1 MRFQSTFRLP
11 VIGFETAFLK
21 PKQKLAQPRPRA
33 PVRSSACTERVLEA
47 CQQLPSLAAE
57 PPVLRE
63 HIVSSAAK
71 IFQAAV
77 AAILVREG
85 DKYVSAAVVSDE
97 AGRGGEA
104 LITHARSFA
113 TQAVEQKRLLNFRFS
128 YRSSEGETIYH
139 GLAQHLTTAK
149 SATALL
155 AVRSAPFSSAE
166 VSAFGVLGNVGRLVL
181 DHSELTGLYSTQK
194 HDLDQLLE
202 ISAELGDTAR
212 LESFLPRF
220 VVRAADFLGFSR
232 AFVALVDSGE
242 CRLRWGA
249 SKGAP
254 SRLEI
259 DISAVG
265 SRVLELRNPYVC
277 EDINQLHT
285 NEKSQLLR
293 WEAGLKQFLGV

>member
-63 HIVSSAAK
+63 YIVSSAAK

-85 DKYVSAAVVSDE
+85 DKYVSAAVVSE
-97 AGRGGEA
+97 ADRGSEA
-104 LITHARSFA
+104 LIAHARSFA

-139 GLAQHLTTAK
+139 GLAQPLTTAK

-220 VVRAADFLGFSR
+220 VVRAAGF
-232 AFVALVDSGE
+232 
-242 CRLRWGA
+242 
-249 SKGAP
+249 
-254 SRLEI
+254 
-259 DISAVG
+259 
-265 SRVLELRNPYVC
+265 
-277 EDINQLHT
+277 
-285 NEKSQLLR
+285 
-293 WEAGLKQFLGV
+293 